1 MLKLAQPRSK
11 VYKPS
16 TPEATYLGRVHCSK
30 CDTKR
35 TKPCECRA
43 NKSKLNLGI

>member
-1 MLKLAQPRSK
+1 MLKLIQTPAK

-16 TPEATYLGRVHCSK
+16 TPETYLGKAYCSK

-35 TKPCECRA
+35 TKPCECRL
-43 NKSKLNLGI
+43 NTPKLNPSI

>member
-1 MLKLAQPRSK
+1 MLKLAQPRNK

-16 TPEATYLGRVHCSK
+16 TPETYLGKAYCSK

-35 TKPCECRA
+35 TKPCECRS
-43 NKSKLNLGI
+43 NKLKLNPGI